1 MRSSA
6 RICILM
12 LLALAGCKPY
22 VMSSSAVD
30 TYGKADQEIDFLAA
44 VEKMPAVT
52 NNDALHAF
60 LLLQDGDDTF
70 GDYAGRVKEGVR
82 RGWIPK
88 GEPRLANEAARV
100 GWMATAGC
108 VVMNVKGGL
117 TMRVIGP
124 APRYATKELVYME
137 ILPLRT
143 ENQVLTG
150 SEFVDYLNR
159 LQRIA
164 GKNRRE
170 RPDSPLGVPA
180 GESAVSPGNEGA
192 IQEGSLPAQG
202 PREAPAQPAPTT
214 GDSGG
219 SAAGQ
224 TAPQPAPERAGG
236 AVAPPPQPSGPP
248 SQVPGTMRP
257 AKKPASDPSAPQA
270 GGGPG
275 A

>member
-6 RICILM
+6 RMCILL

-60 LLLQDGDDTF
+60 LLLQDGDDRCA
-70 GDYAGRVKEGVR
+70 DYAARVQEGVR
-82 RGWIPK
+82 RGWMQS
-88 GEPRLANEAARV
+88 GSPRLANEAARV

-108 VVMNVKGGL
+108 VVMDVKGGL
-117 TMRVIGP
+117 TMRVLGP
-124 APRYATKELVYME
+124 VPRYATKELVYME

-164 GKNRRE
+164 GRNRRDK
-170 RPDSPLGVPA
+170 PDSPLGVPA

-192 IQEGSLPAQG
+192 I
-202 PREAPAQPAPTT
+202 
-214 GDSGG
+214 
-219 SAAGQ
+219 
-224 TAPQPAPERAGG
+224 
-236 AVAPPPQPSGPP
+236 
-248 SQVPGTMRP
+248 
-257 AKKPASDPSAPQA
+257 
-270 GGGPG
+270 
-275 A
+275 

>member
-82 RGWIPK
+82 RGWLSS

-202 PREAPAQPAPTT
+202 PREV
-214 GDSGG
+214 S
-219 SAAGQ
+219 
-224 TAPQPAPERAGG
+224 
-236 AVAPPPQPSGPP
+236 PQPSPSGEASGPGGGQSAP
-248 SQVPGTMRP
+248 ASEPERPSGAGTPPSHSSGTASQVPGTMRP
-257 AKKPASDPSAPQA
+257 AKKPASDPSEPPA

>member
-6 RICILM
+6 RLCILL

-30 TYGKADQEIDFLAA
+30 TLGKADQEIEFLAA

-60 LLLQDGDDTF
+60 LLLQDGDDTCP
-70 GDYAGRVKEGVR
+70 DYATRVQEGVR
-82 RGWIPK
+82 RGWMQA
-88 GEPRLANEAARV
+88 GHSRLANEAARV

-108 VVMNVKGGL
+108 VVMDVKGGL
-117 TMRVIGP
+117 TMRLLGP
-124 APRYATKELVYME
+124 VPRYATKELVFME

-164 GKNRRE
+164 GTNRRAK
-170 RPDSPLGVPA
+170 PDSPLGVPA

-202 PREAPAQPAPTT
+202 PLEAPPA
-214 GDSGG
+214 
-219 SAAGQ
+219 AE
-224 TAPQPAPERAGG
+224 PA
-236 AVAPPPQPSGPP
+236 APPPPVNPAPQVRPSAGSGSGVTPAKGSAP
-248 SQVPGTMRP
+248 ASQVPGTMRP
-257 AKKPASDPSAPQA
+257 AKKPAPGAQS
-270 GGGPG
+270 GGGG
-275 A
+275 

>member
-6 RICILM
+6 RMCILL

-60 LLLQDGDDTF
+60 LLLQDGDDRCA
-70 GDYAGRVKEGVR
+70 DYAARVQEGVR
-82 RGWIPK
+82 RGWMQS
-88 GEPRLANEAARV
+88 GSPRLANEAARV

-108 VVMNVKGGL
+108 VVMDVKGGL
-117 TMRVIGP
+117 TMRVLGP
-124 APRYATKELVYME
+124 VPRYATKELVYME

-164 GKNRRE
+164 GRNRRDK
-170 RPDSPLGVPA
+170 PDSPLGVPA

-202 PREAPAQPAPTT
+202 PLESPPPEEPPATATPPASAAPTVRPAAGTGSGATPAKGSAPA
-214 GDSGG
+214 
-219 SAAGQ
+219 
-224 TAPQPAPERAGG
+224 
-236 AVAPPPQPSGPP
+236 

-257 AKKPASDPSAPQA
+257 AKKPA
-270 GGGPG
+270 GGGASG
-275 A
+275 SQSGGDGG